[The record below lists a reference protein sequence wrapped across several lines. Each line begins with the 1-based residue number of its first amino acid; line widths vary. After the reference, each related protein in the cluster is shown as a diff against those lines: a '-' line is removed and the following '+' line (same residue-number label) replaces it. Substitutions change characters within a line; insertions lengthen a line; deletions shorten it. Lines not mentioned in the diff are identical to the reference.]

1 MLGCRQYALHNAFE
15 KMLIITTRISV
26 NKKMLKVITITR
38 NLTYSLWVIIKSSVV
53 EKYGLLNQ
61 IKLQN

>member
-1 MLGCRQYALHNAFE
+1 MLGCRQYALHNGFE